1 MKKRNKNMMRI
12 KGTLKS
18 RLALLV
24 EQMEEVV
31 DEKREDQGW
40 LL

>member
-1 MKKRNKNMMRI
+1 MMRI